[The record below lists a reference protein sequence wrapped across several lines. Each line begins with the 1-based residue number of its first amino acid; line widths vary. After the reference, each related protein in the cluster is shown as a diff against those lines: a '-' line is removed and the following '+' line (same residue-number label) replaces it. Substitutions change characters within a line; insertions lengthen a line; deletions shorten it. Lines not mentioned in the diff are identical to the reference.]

1 MASKSQQSK
10 SWCFTLNNPAEA
22 HVLIMDERVQ
32 YLVWQREKAPTTGTI
47 HFQGWLYLKKK
58 TTKSTVKE
66 ILVAIGAKNAHFE
79 LCRGSP
85 RSNYDYCIK
94 AETALDGPYEL
105 GKKPFQGERTDL
117 EELKADLLSNVPMAD
132 ISERHFS
139 AFIRYHRG
147 IREFKRLRETRR
159 SWKTKVYVT
168 GTYRL

>member
-1 MASKSQQSK
+1 MANKSIQSK

-22 HVLIMDERVQ
+22 KLLVMDDMVQ
-32 YLVWQREKAPTTGTI
+32 YLVYQRERAPETGTE
-47 HFQGWLYLKKK
+47 HYQGWMFLK
-58 TTKSTVKE
+58 TKRSFSVAKE
-66 ILVAIGAKNAHFE
+66 ILSRIGAEGAHLE
-79 LCRGSP
+79 RCRGSP
-85 RSNYDYCIK
+85 KQNYAYATKVESRI
-94 AETALDGPYEL
+94 DGPFEL
-105 GKKPFQGERTDL
+105 GDKPFQGCRTDL
-117 EELKADLLSNVPMAD
+117 EELRLDLIAGHSIAE